1 VSLGASGFLDTGRS
15 ASFTCARDDGK
26 RRALA
31 QRGCYLV
38 RRVRVHPRAFAEDE
52 VDICVRQTTP
62 WCLDGV
68 QEGFRLGV
76 GCEVEKALAAQ
87 GLWLT

>member
-1 VSLGASGFLDTGRS
+1 MSLGASGFLVTGRGV
-15 ASFTCARDDGK
+15 SFTCARDDGK

-31 QRGCYLV
+31 QRRCYLAC
-38 RRVRVHPRAFAEDE
+38 RVRVHPRAFTEDE
-52 VDICVRQTTP
+52 VDVRVRQTTP

-68 QEGFRLGV
+68 QEWFRLGV